1 VKRKKR
7 IGVLTSGGDCPGLNP
22 AIRAVT
28 KTAILCHD
36 MEVVGIKD
44 GFEGLIE
51 NRTKKLVWEDVSGI
65 LGLGG
70 TILGT
75 SNQANPFAN
84 GEEKKDVSKE
94 TLKNI
99 SNLDLDA
106 LVCIGGDGTLHI
118 AHRFHQ
124 LGVPIVGIPK
134 TIDNDVS
141 ATDFTIGFDSAV
153 AVATDALDNIHSTAE
168 SHHRVMILEVMGRYA
183 GWLALY
189 SGVAGGGDVIIIP
202 EFAFDIKKICNELE
216 KRSKLGKRFSLVVV
230 SEGVKL
236 GGSELVIQREVK
248 GSTDQI
254 RLGGVSYRIAEQIE
268 EICGLE
274 TRVIILGHLQRG
286 GKPTNFDRI
295 LATQFGK
302 LAVDLIMERK
312 FGYMTS
318 TRGGK
323 ITSVPLQ
330 DGIVALKKVPM
341 DFPLIQAARAVGTC
355 FGD

>member
-1 VKRKKR
+1 MKRKKR
-7 IGVLTSGGDCPGLNP
+7 IGVLTNGGDCPGLNP

-65 LGLGG
+65 LALGG

-75 SNQANPFAN
+75 TNQTNPFAN
-84 GEEKKDVSKE
+84 GVEKKDVSPE
-94 TLKNI
+94 VLKNFTR
-99 SNLDLDA
+99 LELDA
-106 LVCIGGDGTLHI
+106 LVCIGGDGTFHI

-124 LGVPIVGIPK
+124 LGIPLVGIPK

-189 SGVAGGGDVIIIP
+189 SGVAGGGDVILMP
-202 EFAFDIKKICNELE
+202 EFSFDLQKVMAKLE
-216 KRSKLGKRFSLVVV
+216 SRSKIGKRFSLVVV

-236 GGSELVIQREVK
+236 GGSEFVIKREVK
-248 GSTDQI
+248 GSTDPI

-268 EICGLE
+268 EATGLE
-274 TRVIILGHLQRG
+274 TRVIVLGHLQRC
-286 GKPTNFDRI
+286 GKPTDFDRI

-302 LAVDLIMERK
+302 LAVDLIIERK

-318 TRGGK
+318 VQRGK

>member
-1 VKRKKR
+1 MKRKKR

-51 NRTKKLVWEDVSGI
+51 NRTRKLVWEDVSGI
-65 LGLGG
+65 LTLGG

-75 SNQANPFAN
+75 TNLTNPFAN
-84 GEEKKDVSKE
+84 GEEKKDVSSQALE
-94 TLKNI
+94 NFTRLK
-99 SNLDLDA
+99 LDA
-106 LVCIGGDGTLHI
+106 LVCIGGDGTFHI

-124 LGVPIVGIPK
+124 LGVPLVGIPK

-153 AVATDALDNIHSTAE
+153 AVATEAIDNVHSTAE

-189 SGVAGGGDVIIIP
+189 AGVAGGGDVILMP
-202 EFAFDIKKICNELE
+202 EFSFDLQKIMAEL
-216 KRSKLGKRFSLVVV
+216 KRRSRIGKRFSLVVAA
-230 SEGVKL
+230 EGVKL
-236 GGSELVIQREVK
+236 KGSELVIKRKVK
-248 GSTDQI
+248 GSTERI
-254 RLGGVSYRIAEQIE
+254 RLGGVSYRIAEKIE
-268 EICGLE
+268 KTAGLE
-274 TRVIILGHLQRG
+274 TRVIVLGHLQRG
-286 GKPTNFDRI
+286 GKPTDFDRI

-302 LAVDLIMERK
+302 LAVDLIRERK

-318 TRGGK
+318 VQEGK
-323 ITSVPLQ
+323 ITSVPLRK
-330 DGIVALKKVPM
+330 GIAALKTVPL